1 MNMKL
6 KKCSFKF
13 IETSLMALLSST
25 AIASDLPASVSD
37 RYISLGIEHA
47 QSDNIN
53 KSSVNKESGYEQS
66 IDLGLGYF
74 NQTATNLTALD
85 YTISYSTYSDDETDD
100 ESDIS
105 GSLNLSQEIF
115 SKNLMLNLSHFRR
128 SYLLDQSS
136 SDVPENSGDRD
147 VFTINPVWIIPYSK
161 RAGFQLSY
169 NYIAT
174 RLSDN
179 DDDDTDRNIF
189 GLAWYHKLNTK
200 TRFELSSDM
209 SDVEYRNTGA
219 DYQEISVNASIE
231 GQLVAGTYL
240 VQLGYSKLSD
250 DNSDET
256 GAIFKLAYQYQFAK
270 HNLSLSAE
278 RELSDSSLGL
288 GLDVAD
294 NESEDF
300 SDSQLLWIDRLQLDH
315 KFIITSRLNNNNN
328 IFYQQ
333 EKDINTDEKDP
344 RWGLSTGFDFK
355 NTEKLNSFVSL
366 QYSESTLVS
375 DFDKQITNAII
386 GAKYLFRPR
395 LSFSLQAEYEKQ
407 SAASISSYDEMRYTA
422 RIEFRN

>member
-1 MNMKL
+1 MKL
-6 KKCSFKF
+6 KKYSFKF

-37 RYISLGIEHA
+37 RYIALGIEHA

-53 KSSVNKESGYEQS
+53 QSSENKESGYEQS

-85 YTISYSTYSDDETDD
+85 YTISYSTYSDDETDN

-128 SYLLDQSS
+128 SYLLDQSGG
-136 SDVPENSGDRD
+136 DVPENSGDRD
-147 VFTINPVWIIPYSK
+147 VFTVNPVWNIPYSK
-161 RAGFQLSY
+161 RGGFQLSY

-179 DDDDTDRNIF
+179 DNDDTDRNII

-209 SDVEYRNTGA
+209 SDVEYRKTGT
-219 DYQEISVNASIE
+219 DYQEISVNTSIE

-288 GLDVAD
+288 GIDVAD
-294 NESEDF
+294 NESDDF
-300 SDSQLLWIDRLQLDH
+300 SDSQLLWIDRVQLDH
-315 KFIITSRLNNNNN
+315 KFMITSRLNNNNN
-328 IFYQQ
+328 IYYQQ
-333 EKDINTDEKDP
+333 EKDLNTDVTSP
-344 RWGLSTGFDFK
+344 RWGLSTGFDLQ

-386 GAKYLFRPR
+386 GTKYLFRPR

-407 SAASISSYDEMRYTA
+407 SADSLSSYDEMRYTA

>member
-1 MNMKL
+1 MKL
-6 KKCSFKF
+6 KKYSFKF

-37 RYISLGIEHA
+37 RYIALGIEHA

-53 KSSVNKESGYEQS
+53 QSSENKESGYEQS

-85 YTISYSTYSDDETDD
+85 YTISYSTYSDDETDN

-128 SYLLDQSS
+128 SYLLDQSGG
-136 SDVPENSGDRD
+136 DVPENSGDRD
-147 VFTINPVWIIPYSK
+147 VFTVNPVWNIPYSK
-161 RAGFQLSY
+161 RGGFQLSY

-179 DDDDTDRNIF
+179 DNDDTDRNII

-209 SDVEYRNTGA
+209 SDVEYRKTGT
-219 DYQEISVNASIE
+219 DYQEISVNTSIE

-288 GLDVAD
+288 GIDVAD
-294 NESEDF
+294 NESDDF
-300 SDSQLLWIDRLQLDH
+300 SDSQLLWIDRVQLDH
-315 KFIITSRLNNNNN
+315 KFMITSRLNNNNN
-328 IFYQQ
+328 IYYQQ
-333 EKDINTDEKDP
+333 EKDLNTDVTSP
-344 RWGLSTGFDFK
+344 RWGLSTGFDLQ

-407 SAASISSYDEMRYTA
+407 SADSLSSYDEMRYTA